1 MTTKPERKPLSEWA
15 VVPRWVLDKIAGDV
29 AADLNLKVWAVEGPR
44 LVMPQTED
52 ECRAEFIKWARG
64 AYEERQCVF
73 DPQGV
78 FFNPEVAVRWGAWLA
93 CARAMGAV
101 K

>member
-1 MTTKPERKPLSEWA
+1 MNKVELLTPALAAEWVSE
-15 VVPRWVLDKIAGDV
+15 
-29 AADLNLKVWAVEGPR
+29 EGPGLHADMAMDDIIHGR
-44 LVMPQTED
+44 TACVRVMSED

-101 K
+101 SEKKG